1 MIGFIPPEVTK
12 EDIRNEFSKE
22 DLKEVLVNL
31 GYKLVPK
38 ESKFMTISDDF
49 VATNTDTHK
58 SELLQKFQKPTTNVD
73 TNFDNLSMSKIEDS
87 KPIKNKLYN
96 LKEITCK
103 TYSITLYHHENDNLE
118 NIA

>member
-49 VATNTDTHK
+49 VATN
-58 SELLQKFQKPTTNVD
+58 
-73 TNFDNLSMSKIEDS
+73 FDNLSMSKIEDS